1 MIFLE
6 RLGSRDLM
14 SLLSSL
20 AGWQSVRIVIA
31 LLNLVKVR
39 QTFIQIE
46 LFYTIY
52 RSFFIINLF
61 FATFCSHL
69 TYYYHTIPM
78 LQIFFCQ
85 SFGTL
90 SNLGSFLCVYFN
102 HSNFLSNFAATAHFF
117 FSFD

>member
-1 MIFLE
+1 
-6 RLGSRDLM
+6 M

-61 FATFCSHL
+61 
-69 TYYYHTIPM
+69 
-78 LQIFFCQ
+78 
-85 SFGTL
+85 
-90 SNLGSFLCVYFN
+90 
-102 HSNFLSNFAATAHFF
+102 
-117 FSFD
+117 